1 MDLKITIRLNVI
13 MHQKDLA
20 SKNFTFFKFSSRS
33 NRFSQNRFSKTLKR
47 LWYDFLNQ
55 ITL

>member
-1 MDLKITIRLNVI
+1 MDLKVTIRLNVI
-13 MHQKDLA
+13 MYQKDLA
-20 SKNFTFFKFSSRS
+20 SKNFTFFEFSSRS

-47 LWYDFLNQ
+47 LWYDFLNK

>member
-13 MHQKDLA
+13 MYQKDLA
-20 SKNFTFFKFSSRS
+20 SKNFTFSEFSSRS
-33 NRFSQNRFSKTLKR
+33 NRFSQNRVSKTLKR